1 MKKRV
6 LSLILAL
13 VMVIGIFPVN
23 VLAAEADELTQAPQ
37 TVAIETSL
45 DAEMA
50 DGVFTT
56 AENPL
61 AVKVRA
67 SADGGTVAH
76 TAALDGETLD
86 GTPEDEW
93 TVYALSFAEA
103 GSHTLTICAEETE
116 QSRTI
121 VYQPQAAA
129 DEADENAQINARS
142 NGADTPVNDADR
154 GEIKG
159 YVRVIVE
166 NNTAALSNGV
176 YGNFWMDGA
185 TPWNGTH
192 IDRSMPLYADSTAM
206 GLVVEAVAT
215 KGYKIYA
222 NLDNM
227 TEATASSNYVAAI
240 DGLKADTSTSAGWMV
255 TLNDWFTAQGID
267 MYTVGLGNL
276 KDGDEIRA
284 VYTVTGGSD
293 VGSIANKTDKKL
305 SALTVTGGTL
315 NPTFSGGNYTYELVI
330 GDVDSATVGIV
341 PTAFNKNFLACV
353 FNREV
358 TLAEATDETKMDAS
372 SWYSDNSSLERRL
385 VRRNET
391 VTVKPG
397 DVLTVVVG
405 APNWPSMNNGKYG
418 GAETVDPCIYTITVV
433 KKATDHSAGFDNF
446 FTALSGV
453 ATAVN
458 DTEYPLRVDADENAL
473 VSTNAGKGNSD
484 SGLTLTFSKTAKLT
498 FKFKTSG
505 ESYDYLNIEKNKISL
520 VNWQNKSDFG
530 GEMTAYKEYSLEVQA
545 GDVIWLG
552 YHKDFGG
559 DEGSD
564 CVWLKDFTV
573 TLPNTVT
580 FHANDGTETTTE
592 QGVFGSANLN
602 ENTFTREG
610 YRFDGWATSAG
621 STTVAYKDED
631 AITLTE
637 SINLYAVWTK
647 VWQIS
652 FPNMPKDAA
661 ITVKQGGV
669 ELPVSA
675 TAKVWIVPNGSYT
688 YSAELFGYV
697 SKTDIAFEVKDADY
711 AVSESLDSAARTNV
725 TFAVGGVTEGTEV
738 TITVLN
744 SEKTTMQPKE
754 AGGKLYEL
762 PAGEYTYSV
771 TAKGYKSQKNQTLTV
786 TAGETPK
793 TVNVTLI
800 VSNAW
805 DGTAA
810 ETLSK
815 SGDVYQIR
823 NGAELAKFAELVN
836 GGETAAKA
844 VLTADIVLNEPDE
857 LNHQWTPIGTDT
869 NKFTGTFDG
878 SGHSITGLYID
889 NDEAAVGLFGYVGAG
904 GTIRDLTITGAS
916 VKSTNSNANAGLAA
930 ASNAGTISG
939 VKLESSKV
947 SGCIVGGV
955 AGLNTGTVTGCGNES
970 AVVEQCTKKDKG
982 VGGIVG
988 QNDATVRLCYNKAQI
1003 VNGHGNKSYGH
1014 FGGVV
1019 GNSTGVIENCY
1030 NRGTL
1035 NVAYYVGGIVGKA
1048 TGSVSNCYN
1057 AGTVP
1062 SGKKALVGSGSPTV
1076 TDCYYLDTCGAS
1088 DSKGISKTAVEFK
1101 SLAGAG
1107 GLGGAFENTETYPI
1121 LKWEDPN
1128 ATFSITLTVKP
1139 ANAVVTVAN
1148 AGGTMSAE
1156 PVVDATANTA
1166 AYTYS
1171 GLRKGSYTWSV
1182 SCDTEGT
1189 DDYSA
1194 QSGSIVLSTADEIK
1208 TIELAKKEYE
1218 VKFTLSPAN
1227 ASLTLTTGAGEDAQT
1242 IDPTSSENGVVIYSL
1257 PMGSYHYKA
1266 TAFGYGDVESNIT
1279 IDKGM
1284 TGTKEQPVTLTKN
1297 DSYDLRFT
1305 DVPAGAVVTVT
1316 HETGGVQQPESDNA
1330 NRYKLVP
1337 ATYSYTVKLKGYKTV
1352 KGVVTITNKAENIA
1366 ISMQELTAWDGKTIS
1381 EGFAGGYGT
1390 AEHPYEIESGED
1402 LAYLSQQV
1410 NAGDSSL
1417 TASTHY
1423 IVTADIDL
1431 GSHAFTP
1438 IGMDRDHLFS
1448 GYFDGSE
1455 SMISNFTVTRD
1466 GEYTGLF
1473 GYTKASISNLTI
1485 ENATVSATGNYT
1497 GVLAGGVYAGGS
1509 LTNCVVKNSTV
1520 NGTASYT
1527 GGLAGYAPVL
1537 ITKCAVE
1544 DTNVTG
1550 KAYVGGLVGQ
1560 NGSSNSAGTS
1570 YCYALRT
1577 NVTATGD
1584 YSNKSYAGGLV
1595 GGGTAGK
1602 ITDCFVRGGKVKA
1615 ACSVAGGIIGDGAS
1629 YSNATVQ
1636 RSYAVVDVTTDS
1648 GNGGLLAGGTN
1659 VNVTNAFYCSDSTLS
1674 ASGSVTKGTAKTA
1687 AELKDRAIL
1696 TSLGDAFEITVDD
1709 GGSINAGYP
1718 YLKTM
1723 PMEKVQLT
1731 KLTAPSVRWSGKTAE
1746 WSAVENAQ
1754 GYLVVLKKSG
1764 VEEPLFSG
1772 TMDGTSKDF
1781 TGILDDN
1788 GTGSYIVSV
1797 TALGDGEY
1805 YGNSD
1810 AATANTDVAIS
1821 KANVTITVTPES
1833 GHTFAEGDPVITLTR
1848 ADGTTLLLGNG
1859 TAKSLALGH
1868 YTYTVKAKMFTEQS
1882 AEFDLTAEGKTFNI
1896 QMVYATAWDGVTT
1909 VEPAQVDG
1917 VYQISN
1923 GYELAWFRD
1932 KVNTYST
1939 NCALNAILTDNIDLG
1954 GHDWVAISKVTDTSA
1969 KKGYTG
1975 TFNGNG
1981 KTVSGLA
1988 PVGTEITKYGS
1999 TSIQGAG
2006 LFGYVY
2012 NGAVI
2017 KDLTVAG
2024 EMRAVQYSGGVAA
2037 ILAGGT
2043 VENCVSHMHITAA
2056 ISSKNAF
2063 VGGIVGNMNT
2073 YGTTPVVTGCRN
2085 EGVIELADNGY
2096 VGGIVGQTG
2105 NTSAVVNCVN
2115 TAAVSGKDSVGGIV
2129 GRSAAPITASVNTGA
2144 ISGKSEYVGGIA
2156 GFAGS
2161 ESVVTNCWNSGT
2173 VTGAETDGVGG
2184 IAGYL
2189 YNQYKATIFNA
2200 KIVGCLNT
2208 GSVSATG
2215 LSGAIAGT
2223 KGGTNPAV
2231 ERSYYLNNTS
2241 TQGIGSNAADTDA
2254 ATPVTDEVANS
2265 RRIAGLLGGEFAV
2278 EANGTLVLKWQS
2290 ATAKPVAAFI
2300 LTPADASVEVKKDG
2314 TAVAAAETGV
2324 FVLDDGDYSYT
2335 VSRTDYDAQNGTF
2348 TVAGESQSI
2357 AVELANQ
2364 TYTVTFSVT
2373 PVDAVITVRNASDE
2387 VVPATAE
2394 DSKIYKLPNGNYTY
2408 TVSKFGFTSVPGSFT
2423 VDHADYTVPAITLT
2437 GETTYAVTLTFKN
2450 SETGEAIT
2458 VPADDVTIT
2467 AADGTVIPTGTFRY
2481 TLPNGEY
2488 TCAVNT
2494 SGYYAVSKKFAV
2506 NGEGLAVEVGLEVD
2520 RSWDGTTTTQPR
2532 PAEDGYYEIGTAAE
2546 LAWFAQHV
2554 NGGSTG
2560 ANARLTR
2567 DIYINYKGS
2576 TNTWTSI
2583 GKYGTE
2589 YEYAGTFDGCGKTVH
2604 GLTDSLFGFNAA
2616 GSTVKN
2622 VTVEGS
2628 ASGSSNVG
2636 GVCKTTYGSI
2646 ENCVNS
2652 MTLTA
2657 TNQRVGGIAGILY
2670 STGSITNCVNEGAV
2684 SSSYQGWEYQEG
2696 YKVYLGGIAGYAYGS
2711 ISGSV
2716 NKGNVA
2722 ATAANYGGVGG
2733 IAGEL
2738 TSGSTITNCY
2748 NTGTVSGP
2756 HRVGG
2761 IVGIANATSEKV
2773 TNCYSTGT
2781 VTATSSTANPFIGAI
2796 AGSIAN
2802 SDGAQIG
2809 SVTNCYYLTDS
2820 CVYGGKAYG
2829 VGYPGTNMD
2838 DPAVVKS
2845 ASEMKLDA
2853 FAAALGGAFNKDTN
2867 SINNGYPVLAWQGGT
2882 APSVSDDERAVAA
2895 DKAALT
2901 VEPPVV
2907 TSEMTLN
2914 LPSAGENETTISWA
2928 SDKPEII
2935 NSTTGKVTLPT
2946 DNVVKVTLTAT
2957 IKKGSVSDTK
2967 TFTITV
2973 KTQAAADEEALARI
2987 VQNLSTN
2994 FRVPYSDSGANVN
3007 DVVKQNVLP
3016 AAIATSGVTG
3026 LTADDITV
3034 TVSSTGSSTYGNAK
3048 IAADGTVTYYYA
3060 DPSSLTTATGD
3071 AYVQDVIFRLTVQ
3084 RSGRYADT
3092 NKTQLAIPW
3101 DQAKV
3106 KAEMQKAAVLLT
3118 FADIKGDNTDQNA
3131 VTQTLNLPASVKGY
3145 GWASITWRASDEN
3158 VISISGSPL
3167 TGYTGTVT
3175 PPKQETEVTLTAT
3188 FTFNRNNTD
3197 DDGKI
3202 TVTKNITVKVSGTG
3216 NTWMEEINAALDRF
3230 TLESLKYLAGANKDQ
3245 TIDSTAVTDNIQ
3257 LPRTGRTG
3265 LNIAGGPDDYKIEYS
3280 AKNADGSKS
3289 CPVTINGYAANVVR
3303 PISETPVEVI
3313 LTLTITKQNG
3323 GVLNY
3328 GYTGS
3333 KNLRITIAPVKPSEI
3348 QKEINLLDMVKQK
3361 FFEGINHGVNAA
3373 ADAVTMNLDEFYEA
3387 YLDESNKLAWI
3398 YTNADMKDI
3407 GIVPM
3412 ELPGGTESTWYKWK
3426 SSNNAVIAHNNLLV
3440 TPPATTD
3447 ASVTVTTK
3455 LKSVRFGGY
3464 YDFYKDDANVDA
3476 SIKAQLQ
3483 RLAGEEH
3490 SVTLT
3495 VISTANQNA
3504 AKAVKDAIDKLAP
3517 VTKDSGTAIDAARTA
3532 YDNLSEGAKKLV
3544 ENYEK
3549 LTEAET
3555 EYEKLTGGDTGDQ
3568 AAADAVIAKIKA
3580 IGEIGESSR
3589 AKITEAEN
3597 AYNALDEA
3605 TKKLVGDENHK
3616 KLTNARSAQTVYDRI
3631 EALFPVTAQTDKS
3644 AIGAAQGAYEG
3655 LNPEAK
3661 ALLPKAAARLEQA
3674 WKDYADA
3681 VKAAEQEKKDRA
3693 AAKAVDDLID
3703 AIGDVTLDSESKIVK
3718 ARNEFTKLNETAKRY
3733 VKKLPELEA
3742 AEAKLNELKNAQG
3755 YEAQLSSALAYLK
3768 RTVDQPQ
3775 ANENTGAEWAILSA
3789 ARFGCDSAAYKN
3801 EWYAPYADNLA
3812 ALLKRNGGR
3821 FSESTNYERVV
3832 LALTA
3837 LGQDAMHY
3845 KANGTTYD
3853 LVTPL
3858 TEKTGGVYKAT
3869 VKGTTSTA
3877 FAIIALDSRPYSPE
3891 NRAAA
3896 AEMVAYLVGEQ
3907 MANGAWYATKDK
3919 KDEADVDATAMVLT
3933 ALARHRSESGVEA
3946 AITKALS
3953 WLAGVQGTKGYGTTE
3968 SNAQVVVALSALG
3981 IDCTT
3986 GDFVKGSSNPLT
3998 ALLSTQ
4004 LPSGGF
4010 MHASSSVGENAMS
4023 TEQAAYALVAYYR
4036 FKHSQNSLF
4045 NMSDA
4050 VDLLPKDTGA
4060 ADVVRMIEELGTVTD
4075 CKRSTYLAIAAI
4087 EAAYDRLTDAQREN
4101 VTNYQEFL
4109 RQKARFQTLLDEYRT
4124 ARLKELEDYYGKLK
4138 QSDYT
4143 TDQWNKITE
4152 AYRTGRAAI
4161 SSAQYAEQADAALST
4176 AKADMDAYVKGD
4188 TIEVSFRLIGDFPE
4202 SYTSDHLGYVN
4213 WIETE
4218 SYTLKT
4224 GSTVYDLFTTALKQ
4238 AGLSSTGAEKG
4249 YVRSITAPAVLGG
4262 YTLSE
4267 FDNGS
4272 GSGWMFTVNGT
4283 HGNSALTD
4291 HVLKNGDRVVWH
4303 YVDNYATE
4311 EKKFTW
4317 LEAEDITPSE
4327 YVRRHISDVA
4337 VAGKNGSIE
4346 PTLTTGDLGRT
4357 VTFKF
4362 KPDAGYRV
4370 RDVKVNGKSVGA
4382 VDSYTYSGLK
4392 IYSRITV
4399 EFTNG
4404 TMPFTDV
4411 HTNDWFYNDVAYVY
4425 EAGLFAGTS
4434 DTTFSPYASMTR
4446 GMLVTVLY
4454 RLEGRPSVTGTS
4466 VFDDVARGAY
4476 YEKAVIWAAEHK
4488 IVNGTGGSK
4497 FSPDANV
4504 TREQMA
4510 AILYRYAQYK
4520 GYRTNSRAGLSG
4532 FADYQTVSSYAETPM
4547 QWAVAE
4553 KLINGSNGS
4562 LLPRGNATRAQ
4573 VAAILH
4579 RFVEN
4584 IVK

>member
-45 DAEMA
+45 DAKIT

-76 TAALDGETLD
+76 TAALDGKTLD
-86 GTPEDEW
+86 GTLEDEW

-129 DEADENAQINARS
+129 DE
-142 NGADTPVNDADR
+142 ADTPVNDADR

-192 IDRSMPLYADSTAM
+192 IDLSMPLYADSTAM
-206 GLVVEAVAT
+206 GLVVEAVT
-215 KGYKIYA
+215 KNGYKIYED
-222 NLDNM
+222 LDKM
-227 TEATASSNYVAAI
+227 KEATASSNYVAAI
-240 DGLKADTSTSAGWMV
+240 DGLKQDTSTSAGWMA
-255 TLNDWFTAQGID
+255 TLNDWFTAEGISA
-267 MYTVGLGNL
+267 YTYKQGNL
-276 KDGDEIRA
+276 KNGDEIRM
-284 VYTVTGGSD
+284 VYSLTYGAD
-293 VGSIANKTDKKL
+293 IGSIAKNTDKKL
-305 SALTVTGGTL
+305 SALTVTGGPTL

-353 FNREV
+353 FNRAV
-358 TLAEATDETKMDAS
+358 TLDEAKDETMMDAS
-372 SWYSDNSSLERRL
+372 SWYSDNSSLGRRL

-391 VTVKPG
+391 VAVKPG

-405 APNWPSMNNGKYG
+405 APNWPSMNNGTYG

-446 FTALSGV
+446 FTALFGV

-458 DTEYPLRVDADENAL
+458 DETYPLMVDADENAL
-473 VSTNAGKGNSD
+473 VSTNAGEGNSD

-505 ESYDYLNIEKNKISL
+505 ESYDYLNIKKNEESL

-545 GDVIWLG
+545 DDVIWLG

-592 QGVFGSANLN
+592 QGIFGSASLN
-602 ENTFTREG
+602 KNTFTRDG
-610 YRFDGWATSAG
+610 YRFDGWATSAD
-621 STTVAYKDED
+621 STTVAYKDE
-631 AITLTE
+631 AEITLTG
-637 SINLYAVWTK
+637 SIDLYAVWTK

-652 FPNMPKDAA
+652 FPKMPEGAE
-661 ITVKQGGV
+661 ITVKQDGV

-675 TAKVWIVPNGSYT
+675 TKKVWIVPNGTYT
-688 YSAELFGYV
+688 YSASLFGYEPVTDRAITVTDANLAVQDGLTLSAKV
-697 SKTDIAFEVKDADY
+697 S
-711 AVSESLDSAARTNV
+711 V
-725 TFAVGGVTEGTEV
+725 TFNITPADAAAV
-738 TITVLN
+738 ITVVN
-744 SEKTTMQPKE
+744 SEKTTMKPKE
-754 AGGKLYEL
+754 EGGKLYKL

-771 TAKGYKSQKNQTLTV
+771 TATGYKSQKNQTLTV
-786 TAGETPK
+786 AAGEATQ

-800 VSNAW
+800 ASNAW
-805 DGTAA
+805 DGKAA

-815 SGDVYQIR
+815 IGDVYQISS
-823 NGAELAKFAELVN
+823 GAELAKFAELVN
-836 GGETAAKA
+836 GGVTAAKA
-844 VLTADIVLNEPDE
+844 ILTADIVLNEPDE
-857 LNHQWTPIGTDT
+857 LNHQWTPIGTSA

-916 VKSTNSNANAGLAA
+916 VRSTKSGAARAGYYVGLVTAVNEGTVSGIKLAN
-930 ASNAGTISG
+930 
-939 VKLESSKV
+939 SKV
-947 SGCIVGGV
+947 SGGSTLGGV
-955 AGLNTGTVTGCGNES
+955 VGKNNGTVTGCGNDS
-970 AVVEQCTKKDKG
+970 AVVEQYGAKDAGVGGVVGENNGTVTLCYNRAEITRTAEATKNDG
-982 VGGIVG
+982 YYGGIVG
-988 QNDATVRLCYNKAQI
+988 FNKGVLSNSYNT
-1003 VNGHGNKSYGH
+1003 GNILPTKYKV
-1014 FGGVV
+1014 GGVV
-1019 GNSTGVIENCY
+1019 GNTDSNSSI
-1030 NRGTL
+1030 
-1035 NVAYYVGGIVGKA
+1035 I
-1048 TGSVSNCYN
+1048 NCYN
-1057 AGTVP
+1057 AGTVT
-1062 SGKKALVGSGSPTV
+1062 KKALVDSTSGKV
-1076 TDCYYLDTCGAS
+1076 ENCYYLDTCGAS
-1088 DSKGISKTAVEFK
+1088 DSKGTSKTAEEFK

-1107 GLGGAFENTETYPI
+1107 GLGGAFENTEIYPI

-1166 AYTYS
+1166 TYTYS
-1171 GLRKGSYTWSV
+1171 GLSKGSYTWSV
-1182 SCDTEGT
+1182 SCDTAAT

-1242 IDPTSSENGVVIYSL
+1242 IDPKSSENGVVTYSL

-1266 TAFGYGDVESNIT
+1266 TAFGYRDVESDIT
-1279 IDKGM
+1279 IAKWT
-1284 TGTKEQPVTLTKN
+1284 TGTTEQPVTLTKN
-1297 DSYDLRFT
+1297 ASHDLTFT
-1305 DVPAGAVVTVT
+1305 GVPAGAVVTVT
-1316 HETGGVQQPESDNA
+1316 HETGGVQQPESDSA
-1330 NRYKLVP
+1330 NCYKLVP

-1352 KGVVTITNKAENIA
+1352 KGEVTIIDKAENIA
-1366 ISMQELTAWDGKTIS
+1366 ISMQKLTAWDGTTIS
-1381 EGFAGGYGT
+1381 EGFAGGDGT
-1390 AEHPYEIESGED
+1390 AERPYEIESGED

-1417 TASTHY
+1417 TANTYY

-1431 GSHAFTP
+1431 GGYAFTP
-1438 IGMDRDHLFS
+1438 IGMDRSHSFS

-1466 GEYTGLF
+1466 GEHTGLF
-1473 GYTKASISNLTI
+1473 GYTKAAISNLTI
-1485 ENATVSATGNYT
+1485 ENARVSATGNYT
-1497 GVLAGGVYAGGS
+1497 GVLAGGIYTGGGR

-1520 NGTASYT
+1520 NGASYT

-1560 NGSSNSAGTS
+1560 NGSSSAGTS

-1577 NVTATGD
+1577 NVTATGEA
-1584 YSNKSYAGGLV
+1584 NKSYAGGLV

-1615 ACSVAGGIIGDGAS
+1615 TCSVAGGIIGDGAS
-1629 YSNATVQ
+1629 YSTATVQ

-1674 ASGSVTKGTAKTA
+1674 VSGSAVTKGTDKTA

-1696 TSLGDAFEITVDD
+1696 TSLGGAFEITVD
-1709 GGSINAGYP
+1709 GEGSINAGYP
-1718 YLKTM
+1718 YLKAM

-1731 KLTAPSVRWSGKTAE
+1731 RLTAPSVSWNGKKAE
-1746 WSAVENAQ
+1746 WSAVENAR
-1754 GYLVVLKKSG
+1754 GYLVVLTKLG

-1772 TMDGTSKDF
+1772 TMDGTPKDF

-1788 GTGSYIVSV
+1788 GTGSYTVSV

-1810 AATANTDVAIS
+1810 AATANTDVTIAM
-1821 KANVTITVTPES
+1821 ADVTITVTSDSSE
-1833 GHTFAEGDPVITLTR
+1833 HAFMEGDPVITLTR
-1848 ADGTTLLLGNG
+1848 ADGTTVTLESGI
-1859 TAKSLALGH
+1859 AKSLALGH
-1868 YTYTVKAKMFTEQS
+1868 YTYTVKAKMFIEQS
-1882 AEFDLTAEGKTFNI
+1882 AEFNLTAEGKTFNI
-1896 QMVYATAWDGVTT
+1896 QMVYTTVWDGVTT
-1909 VEPAQVDG
+1909 VEPTQVDS

-1954 GHDWVAISKVTDTSA
+1954 GHDWVAISKVTNTGA
-1969 KKGYTG
+1969 GNGYTG

-1988 PVGTEITKYGS
+1988 PVGTEITNYGS

-2024 EMRAVQYSGGVAA
+2024 EMTAVQYSGGVAA

-2043 VENCVSHMHITAA
+2043 VENCVSRMHITAE
-2056 ISSKNAF
+2056 ISDQNAF

-2073 YGTTPVVTGCRN
+2073 YGTAPVVTGCRN

-2096 VGGIVGQTG
+2096 VGGIVGQTEK
-2105 NTSAVVNCVN
+2105 TSAVVNCVN

-2144 ISGKSEYVGGIA
+2144 ISGTSKNVGGIA
-2156 GFAGS
+2156 GFAGN

-2184 IAGYL
+2184 IAGHL
-2189 YNQYKATIFNA
+2189 YNQFNASTIYHA

-2231 ERSYYLNNTS
+2231 ERSYYLNSTS

-2254 ATPVTDEVANS
+2254 ATPVTAEVASS
-2265 RRIAGLLGGEFAV
+2265 RRIAGLLGGKFAV
-2278 EANGTLVLKWQS
+2278 EAGGTLVLKWQS

-2300 LTPADASVEVKKDG
+2300 LTPADASVEVRKDS
-2314 TAVAAAETGV
+2314 TAVPAAETGV

-2335 VSRTDYDAQNGTF
+2335 VSRTDYDAQKGTF

-2373 PVDAVITVRNASDE
+2373 PGDAVITVRNASDE
-2387 VVPATAE
+2387 VVPATA
-2394 DSKIYKLPNGNYTY
+2394 DNSKIYKLPNGVYTY
-2408 TVSKFGFTSVPGSFT
+2408 TVSKFGFTSVQGSFT
-2423 VDHADYTVPAITLT
+2423 VDHGNCTVPAITLT
-2437 GETTYAVTLTFKN
+2437 GETIYAVTLTFKN

-2458 VPADDVTIT
+2458 VPADNVTIT
-2467 AADGTVIPTGTFRY
+2467 AADGTVIPTDTFSY

-2494 SGYYAVSKKFAV
+2494 SGYYAVSKKFTV
-2506 NGEGLAVEVGLEVD
+2506 NGENLAVEVELEVD
-2520 RSWDGTTTTQPR
+2520 RSWNGTTTTQPEQ
-2532 PAEDGYYEIGTAAE
+2532 AADGYYEIGTAAE

-2560 ANARLTR
+2560 DNARLTR
-2567 DIYINYKGS
+2567 DIYVNYNGS

-2589 YEYAGTFDGCGKTVH
+2589 YEYAGTFDGCGKTVY
-2604 GLTDSLFGFNAA
+2604 GLTDSLFGFNAK

-2646 ENCVNS
+2646 ENCVNR

-2657 TNQRVGGIAGILY
+2657 TGQRVGGIAGILY

-2829 VGYPGTNMD
+2829 VGYPGKNMD

-2853 FAAALGGAFNKDTN
+2853 FAAALGGAFNKDTD
-2867 SINNGYPVLAWQGGT
+2867 SINNGFPVLAWQGGT
-2882 APSVSDDERAVAA
+2882 APSVSDDEKAVAA

-2973 KTQAAADEEALARI
+2973 KTQAAADEEALAKI
-2987 VQNLSTN
+2987 AQSLSTN

-3007 DVVKQNVLP
+3007 DVVKRLLP
-3016 AAIATSGVTG
+3016 AAITKSGVTG

-3092 NKTQLAIPW
+3092 NNTQLAIPW

-3106 KAEMQKAAVLLT
+3106 KAEMQMAADSLT

-3131 VTQTLNLPASVKGY
+3131 VTQTLNLPASVERY
-3145 GWASITWRASDEN
+3145 GWASITWGASDKN
-3158 VISISGSPL
+3158 VISIGGSPL

-3197 DDGKI
+3197 DDGEI
-3202 TVTKNITVKVSGTG
+3202 TVTKDITVQVP
-3216 NTWMEEINAALDRF
+3216 
-3230 TLESLKYLAGANKDQ
+3230 GAENDIRQ
-3245 TIDSTAVTDNIQ
+3245 TIQSILNEYTLDMLKDFATGDPINPNAVTGDIL
-3257 LPRTGRTG
+3257 LPRSSEFKTGFSTG
-3265 LNIAGGPDDYKIEYS
+3265 S
-3280 AKNADGSKS
+3280 DGYELL
-3289 CPVTINGYAANVVR
+3289 VTGTTVDGQKTKLISIDSFHMYVYR
-3303 PISETPVEVI
+3303 PISEEAGEVKLTVSVTKKSGQTPIEEYRQS
-3313 LTLTITKQNG
+3313 K
-3323 GVLNY
+3323 VL
-3328 GYTGS
+3328 G
-3333 KNLRITIAPVKPSEI
+3333 KLTIAPVKPSEKPSEI
-3348 QKEINLLDMVKQK
+3348 QKEIELLDMVEQK

-3373 ADAVTMNLDEFYEA
+3373 ADAVTTNLDEFYEA
-3387 YLDESNKLAWI
+3387 YLDENNKLAWI

-3426 SSNNAVIAHNNLLV
+3426 SSNSAVIAHNNLLV

-3455 LKSVRFGGY
+3455 LKSARFGGY
-3464 YDFYKDDANVDA
+3464 YDVYKDDANVDA
-3476 SIKAQLQ
+3476 SIKAQLR

-3504 AKAVKDAIDKLAP
+3504 AKAVEDAIDRLAP
-3517 VTKDSGTAIDAARTA
+3517 VTKDSGTAIDAARKA
-3532 YDNLSEGAKKLV
+3532 YNDLSDGAKKLV

-3568 AAADAVIAKIKA
+3568 AAANAVIDKINA
-3580 IGEIGESSR
+3580 IGEIGENSG

-3605 TKKLVGDENHK
+3605 TKKLVGDKNHK
-3616 KLTNARSAQTVYDRI
+3616 KLTDARSAQTVYDRI
-3631 EALFPVTAQTDKS
+3631 EALFPVTAQTDKN
-3644 AIGAAQGAYEG
+3644 AIGEAQGAYEG
-3655 LNPEAK
+3655 LNAEAK
-3661 ALLPKAAARLEQA
+3661 ALLPDAAARLAKA
-3674 WKDYADA
+3674 WKDYEDA
-3681 VKAAEQEKKDRA
+3681 VKAAEQEKKDMA

-3718 ARNEFTKLNETAKRY
+3718 ARNEFTKLNDTAKGY
-3733 VKKLPELEA
+3733 VKKLPKLEA
-3742 AEAKLNELKNAQG
+3742 VEAKLNELKNAQG

-3812 ALLKRNGGR
+3812 ALLKRNGGT

-4036 FKHSQNSLF
+4036 FRHSQNSLF

-4109 RQKARFQTLLDEYRT
+4109 RQKARFQTLLEEYRT

-4488 IVNGTGGSK
+4488 IVNGTGGAK

-4520 GYRTNSRAGLSG
+4520 GYRTSSRAGLSG

>member
-1 MKKRV
+1 M
-6 LSLILAL
+6 
-13 VMVIGIFPVN
+13 
-23 VLAAEADELTQAPQ
+23 T
-37 TVAIETSL
+37 IE
-45 DAEMA
+45 
-50 DGVFTT
+50 
-56 AENPL
+56 
-61 AVKVRA
+61 
-67 SADGGTVAH
+67 
-76 TAALDGETLD
+76 
-86 GTPEDEW
+86 
-93 TVYALSFAEA
+93 
-103 GSHTLTICAEETE
+103 
-116 QSRTI
+116 
-121 VYQPQAAA
+121 
-129 DEADENAQINARS
+129 
-142 NGADTPVNDADR
+142 
-154 GEIKG
+154 
-159 YVRVIVE
+159 
-166 NNTAALSNGV
+166 
-176 YGNFWMDGA
+176 
-185 TPWNGTH
+185 
-192 IDRSMPLYADSTAM
+192 
-206 GLVVEAVAT
+206 
-215 KGYKIYA
+215 
-222 NLDNM
+222 
-227 TEATASSNYVAAI
+227 
-240 DGLKADTSTSAGWMV
+240 
-255 TLNDWFTAQGID
+255 QGI
-267 MYTVGLGNL
+267 
-276 KDGDEIRA
+276 
-284 VYTVTGGSD
+284 
-293 VGSIANKTDKKL
+293 
-305 SALTVTGGTL
+305 
-315 NPTFSGGNYTYELVI
+315 
-330 GDVDSATVGIV
+330 
-341 PTAFNKNFLACV
+341 
-353 FNREV
+353 
-358 TLAEATDETKMDAS
+358 
-372 SWYSDNSSLERRL
+372 
-385 VRRNET
+385 
-391 VTVKPG
+391 
-397 DVLTVVVG
+397 
-405 APNWPSMNNGKYG
+405 
-418 GAETVDPCIYTITVV
+418 
-433 KKATDHSAGFDNF
+433 
-446 FTALSGV
+446 
-453 ATAVN
+453 
-458 DTEYPLRVDADENAL
+458 
-473 VSTNAGKGNSD
+473 
-484 SGLTLTFSKTAKLT
+484 
-498 FKFKTSG
+498 
-505 ESYDYLNIEKNKISL
+505 
-520 VNWQNKSDFG
+520 
-530 GEMTAYKEYSLEVQA
+530 
-545 GDVIWLG
+545 
-552 YHKDFGG
+552 
-559 DEGSD
+559 
-564 CVWLKDFTV
+564 
-573 TLPNTVT
+573 
-580 FHANDGTETTTE
+580 
-592 QGVFGSANLN
+592 FGSANLRKN
-602 ENTFTREG
+602 PFTREG
-610 YRFDGWATSAG
+610 YRFDGWATSAD
-621 STTVAYKDED
+621 STTVVYKDED

-652 FPNMPKDAA
+652 FPKMPKGAE

-675 TAKVWIVPNGSYT
+675 TEKVWIVPNGNYT
-688 YSAELFGYV
+688 YSASLFGYEPVTDKEITVANEDLAVPDSLELSAKV
-697 SKTDIAFEVKDADY
+697 S
-711 AVSESLDSAARTNV
+711 V
-725 TFAVGGVTEGTEV
+725 TFNITPADAV
-738 TITVLN
+738 ITVVN
-744 SEKTTMQPKE
+744 SENTTMQPKE
-754 AGGKLYEL
+754 EGGKLYEL
-762 PAGEYTYSV
+762 PAGAYTYSV
-771 TAKGYKSQKNQTLTV
+771 TATGYKSQKNQMLTV
-786 TAGETPK
+786 TAGEATQ
-793 TVNVTLI
+793 TVDVTLI
-800 VSNAW
+800 ASNAW
-805 DGTAA
+805 DGTVAD
-810 ETLSK
+810 TLST
-815 SGDVYQIR
+815 SGDVYQISS
-823 NGAELAKFAELVN
+823 GAELAKFAELVN

-889 NDEAAVGLFGYVGAG
+889 NAEAAVGLFGYVGKG

-916 VKSTNSNANAGLAA
+916 VKSTKNSEAYAGLAA

-947 SGCIVGGV
+947 SGGFVVGGV
-955 AGLNTGTVTGCGNES
+955 AGLNTGTVTGCGNDS
-970 AVVEQCTKKDKG
+970 AVVEQCKKKDKG

-1030 NRGTL
+1030 NHGTL

-1062 SGKKALVGSGSPTV
+1062 SGKKALVGNGSPTV

-1088 DSKGISKTAVEFK
+1088 DSKGTSKTVEEFK

-1107 GLGGAFENTETYPI
+1107 GLGGAFENTETYPR
-1121 LKWEDPN
+1121 LKWENPS

-1148 AGGTMSAE
+1148 GTPLTGTKVE
-1156 PVVDATANTA
+1156 NTENNTA
-1166 AYTYS
+1166 TYTYS
-1171 GLRKGSYTWSV
+1171 GLSKGSYTWSV
-1182 SCDTEGT
+1182 SCDTAET

-1218 VKFTLSPAN
+1218 VKFTLNPAN
-1227 ASLTLTTGAGEDAQT
+1227 ASLTLTTGAGENAQT
-1242 IDPTSSENGVVIYSL
+1242 IDPKSSENGVVIYSL

-1266 TAFGYGDVESNIT
+1266 TAFGYRDVENDIT
-1279 IDKGM
+1279 IAKWT
-1284 TGTKEQPVTLTKN
+1284 TGTTEQPVTLTKN
-1297 DSYDLRFT
+1297 ASHDLTFT
-1305 DVPAGAVVTVT
+1305 GVPAGAVVTVT
-1316 HETGGVQQPESDNA
+1316 HKTGGVQQPESDSA
-1330 NRYKLVP
+1330 NCYKLVP

-1352 KGVVTITNKAENIA
+1352 KGEVTIIDKAENIA
-1366 ISMQELTAWDGKTIS
+1366 VSMQELTAWDGTTIS
-1381 EGFAGGYGT
+1381 EGFAGGDGT
-1390 AEHPYEIESGED
+1390 AEHPYEIESGEN

-1410 NAGDSSL
+1410 NAGDSNL
-1417 TASTHY
+1417 TASTYY

-1431 GSHAFTP
+1431 GGHAFTP

-1473 GYTKASISNLTI
+1473 GYTKAAISNLTI
-1485 ENATVSATGNYT
+1485 ENATVSAKGNYT
-1497 GVLAGGVYAGGS
+1497 GVLAGGIYTGGGS

-1520 NGTASYT
+1520 NGASYT
-1527 GGLAGYAPVL
+1527 GGLAGVAPVL

-1615 ACSVAGGIIGDGAS
+1615 ACSVAGGIIGDGSS
-1629 YSNATVQ
+1629 YSSATVQ

-1648 GNGGLLAGGTN
+1648 GDGGLLAGGTN

-1674 ASGSVTKGTAKTA
+1674 VSGSAVTKGTAKTA
-1687 AELKDRAIL
+1687 AELKDSAIL
-1696 TSLGDAFEITVDD
+1696 TSLGGAFEITVD
-1709 GGSINAGYP
+1709 GEGSINAGYP
-1718 YLKTM
+1718 YLKAM
-1723 PMEKVQLT
+1723 PMEKIQLT
-1731 KLTAPSVRWSGKTAE
+1731 QLVAPSVSWNDKKAE

-1754 GYLVVLKKSG
+1754 GYLVVLTQSG
-1764 VEEPLFSG
+1764 VEEPLFSD
-1772 TMDGTSKDF
+1772 TISGTSRDF
-1781 TGILDDN
+1781 TGILDDK
-1788 GTGSYIVSV
+1788 GTGSYTVSV

-1810 AATANTDVAIS
+1810 AATAAAEVTIDQ
-1821 KANVTITVTPES
+1821 ANVTITVTSDSSE
-1833 GHTFAEGDPVITLTR
+1833 HAFLEGDPVITLTR
-1848 ADGTTLLLGNG
+1848 ADGTTLPLENC
-1859 TAKSLALGH
+1859 TAKPLALGH
-1868 YTYTVKAKMFTEQS
+1868 YTYTVKAKMFIEQS

-1896 QMVYATAWDGVTT
+1896 QMVYTTVWDGVTT

-1932 KVNTYST
+1932 KVNTYSA

-1954 GHDWVAISKVTDTSA
+1954 GHDWVAISKVTKTNA
-1969 KKGYTG
+1969 GNGYTG

-1988 PVGTEITKYGS
+1988 PVGTEITNYS
-1999 TSIQGAG
+1999 RTSIQGAG

-2024 EMRAVQYSGGVAA
+2024 EMTAVQYSGGVAA

-2043 VENCVSHMHITAA
+2043 VENCVSRMHITAE
-2056 ISSKNAF
+2056 ISNQNAF

-2115 TAAVSGKDSVGGIV
+2115 TAAVSGKASVGGIV

-2144 ISGKSEYVGGIA
+2144 IRGTSEYVGGIA

-2184 IAGYL
+2184 IAGRL
-2189 YNQYKATIFNA
+2189 YNQYKASTIYHA

-2231 ERSYYLNNTS
+2231 ERSYYLNSTS

-2278 EANGTLVLKWQS
+2278 EADGTLVLKWQS

-2300 LTPADASVEVKKDG
+2300 LTPADASVEVTKDG
-2314 TAVAAAETGV
+2314 TAVTAAETGV
-2324 FVLDDGDYSYT
+2324 FVLDNGNYSYT

-2357 AVELANQ
+2357 AVKLANQ

-2373 PVDAVITVRNASDE
+2373 PGDATITVRNASDE
-2387 VVPATAE
+2387 VVPATA
-2394 DSKIYKLPNGNYTY
+2394 DNSKVYKLPNGEYTY

-2450 SETGEAIT
+2450 SETSEVIT
-2458 VPADDVTIT
+2458 VPAADVTIT

-2506 NGEGLAVEVGLEVD
+2506 TGENLAVEVGLEVD
-2520 RSWDGTTTTQPR
+2520 RSWDGTTTTQPEQ
-2532 PAEDGYYEIGTAAE
+2532 AEDGYYEIGTAAE

-2567 DIYINYKGS
+2567 DIYVNYKGS

-2583 GKYGTE
+2583 GKYDTA
-2589 YEYAGTFDGCGKTVH
+2589 YAGTFDGCGKTVH
-2604 GLTDSLFGFNAA
+2604 GLTDSLFGFNDK

-2646 ENCVNS
+2646 ESCVNR
-2652 MTLTA
+2652 MTLRA
-2657 TNQRVGGIAGILY
+2657 TKQRVGGIAGILY
-2670 STGSITNCVNEGAV
+2670 RGGSITNCVNEGAV
-2684 SSSYQGWEYQEG
+2684 SSSYQGWEYQAGNE
-2696 YKVYLGGIAGYAYGS
+2696 VHLGGIAGYAYGS
-2711 ISGSV
+2711 IRGSV

-2733 IAGEL
+2733 IAGGL
-2738 TSGSTITNCY
+2738 TNGSTITNCY
-2748 NTGTVSGP
+2748 NTGAVSGP

-2809 SVTNCYYLTDS
+2809 SVTNCYYLTGS
-2820 CVYGGKAYG
+2820 CVHDGKAYG
-2829 VGYPGTNMD
+2829 VGYPGKNMD

-2853 FAAALGGAFNKDTN
+2853 FAAALGGAFNKDTD
-2867 SINNGYPVLAWQGGT
+2867 SINNGFPVLAWQGGT

-2901 VEPPVV
+2901 VEPLVV

-2914 LPSAGENETTISWA
+2914 LPSAGENGTTISWA
-2928 SDKPEII
+2928 SDRPEII
-2935 NSTTGKVTLPT
+2935 DSTTGKVTLPT
-2946 DNVVKVTLTAT
+2946 DNEVKVTLTAT
-2957 IKKGSVSDTK
+2957 ITKGSVSDTK

-2994 FRVPYSDSGANVN
+2994 FRVPYSESGANVN
-3007 DVVKQNVLP
+3007 DVVKRLLP
-3016 AAIATSGVTG
+3016 AAITKSRVTS

-3034 TVSSTGSSTYGNAK
+3034 TVQNVGEAGYNISSALIAETGAVTFYYDNPSQGGSRVSGDVPVQKVRST
-3048 IAADGTVTYYYA
+3048 
-3060 DPSSLTTATGD
+3060 
-3071 AYVQDVIFRLTVQ
+3071 LTVA
-3084 RSGRYADT
+3084 SGGSAETEDT
-3092 NKTQLAIPW
+3092 TVKIPW
-3101 DQAKV
+3101 DQARV
-3106 KAEMQKAAVLLT
+3106 REEMQKAADSLT

-3145 GWASITWRASDEN
+3145 GWASITWKASDKT
-3158 VISISGSPL
+3158 VISIGGSEL
-3167 TGYTGTVT
+3167 YGYTGTVT
-3175 PPKQETEVTLTAT
+3175 QPEQETEVTLTAT
-3188 FTFNRNNTD
+3188 FTFNKNNTD
-3197 DDGKI
+3197 DDGTI
-3202 TVTKNITVKVSGTG
+3202 TVEQRIKVKVPGAG
-3216 NTWMEEINAALDRF
+3216 NTWMEDINAALDRF
-3230 TLESLKYLAGANKDQ
+3230 TLESLKYSAGANSGKV
-3245 TIDSTAVTDNIQ
+3245 IDPTAVTDNIQ
-3257 LPRTGRTG
+3257 LPRPRV
-3265 LNIAGGPDDYKIEYS
+3265 LKIDGGKDGYKIVYS
-3280 AKNADGSKS
+3280 AENADGSES

-3323 GVLNY
+3323 GVRNDN
-3328 GYTGS
+3328 YTGS
-3333 KNLRITIAPVKPSEI
+3333 RNLRITIVPVNPSESEI
-3348 QKEINLLDMVKQK
+3348 QKEINLLDMVEQK
-3361 FFEGINHGVNAA
+3361 FFEGINDGMNTA
-3373 ADAVTMNLDEFYEA
+3373 ADAVTRNLHPFREA
-3387 YLDESNKLAWI
+3387 YLDEGGNLTWVYSYENDKNVGIKPVELDGYDDMGTQGWRTFRSSNESVITQETLQVQCPSSTSVDVKIEAKLASI
-3398 YTNADMKDI
+3398 RFGSYYDVFKDD
-3407 GIVPM
+3407 
-3412 ELPGGTESTWYKWK
+3412 ESV
-3426 SSNNAVIAHNNLLV
+3426 SDAVKAQLKRLAGDPIE
-3440 TPPATTD
+3440 
-3447 ASVTVTTK
+3447 VTVTV
-3455 LKSVRFGGY
+3455 L
-3464 YDFYKDDANVDA
+3464 
-3476 SIKAQLQ
+3476 
-3483 RLAGEEH
+3483 
-3490 SVTLT
+3490 
-3495 VISTANQNA
+3495 STAEQNA
-3504 AKAVKDAIDKLAP
+3504 AKAVEDAIDKLAP
-3517 VTKDSGTAIDAARTA
+3517 VTKDSGTAIDAARKA
-3532 YDNLSEGAKKLV
+3532 YNDLSDGAKKLV

-3568 AAADAVIAKIKA
+3568 AAANAVIDKINA

-3589 AKITEAEN
+3589 EKITEAEN

-3616 KLTNARSAQTVYDRI
+3616 KLTDARSAQTVYDQI
-3631 EALFPVTAQTDKS
+3631 EALFPVTAQTDKN

-3655 LNPEAK
+3655 LNAEAK
-3661 ALLPKAAARLEQA
+3661 ALLPDAAARLAKA
-3674 WKDYADA
+3674 WKDYEDA
-3681 VKAAEQEKKDRA
+3681 VKAAEQKEKDMA

-3718 ARNEFTKLNETAKRY
+3718 ARNEFTKLNDTAKGY
-3733 VKKLPELEA
+3733 VKKLPKLEA

-3812 ALLKRNGGR
+3812 ALLKRNGGK

-3896 AEMVAYLVGEQ
+3896 AEMVAYLVGER

-3946 AITKALS
+3946 AITEALR

-4109 RQKARFQTLLDEYRT
+4109 RQKARFQMLLEEYRT

-4303 YVDNYATE
+4303 YVDNYAAE

-4392 IYSRITV
+4392 IYSRVTV

-4520 GYRTNSRAGLSG
+4520 GYRTSSRAGLSG